1 MAGRTVLIT
10 GGAGGIGA
18 ALAAA
23 FAAGG
28 DQVVIADIDA
38 GRVEL
43 AAEAAGVRGVVIDI
57 TDAHSVDTALDE
69 LGEID
74 VLVNN
79 AGLLHIH
86 GPLLGLSVAD
96 FDEIFRVNV
105 HGTFL
110 VTQAVAQRMVL
121 ARRGGAIVSISSIG
135 ARQPTPGMGAYESSK
150 AALDQLTRWA
160 AVELAEHGIRV
171 NAVAPGPVLTPML
184 AQAMPEGSPA
194 REAWVSRIP
203 LKQLAATEQVA
214 AAVVFL
220 AGEAAA
226 HITGVSLAV
235 DGGQLLT

>member
-18 ALAAA
+18 ALTAA
-23 FAAGG
+23 FAAEG
-28 DQVVIADIDA
+28 DAVVIADVDA
-38 GRVEL
+38 AGVQQ
-43 AAEAAGVRGVVIDI
+43 AAEAAGVRGVVVDI
-57 TDAHSVDTALDE
+57 TDERSVQNALDE
-69 LGEID
+69 TGEID

-79 AGLLHIH
+79 AGLLHVH
-86 GPLLGLSVAD
+86 GPVLGLSVSD
-96 FDEIFRVNV
+96 FDAIFRVNV
-105 HGTFL
+105 HGTFV
-110 VTQAVAQRMVL
+110 VTQAVAQRMVSVG
-121 ARRGGAIVSISSIG
+121 RGGAIVSISSIG

-160 AVELAEHGIRV
+160 AVELAEHRIRV

-184 AQAMPEGSPA
+184 AEAMPEGSPG

-203 LKQLAATEQVA
+203 LGQLAATEHVA
-214 AAVVFL
+214 AAAVFL
-220 AGEAAA
+220 ASDAAA

>member
-23 FAAGG
+23 FAAEG
-28 DQVVIADIDA
+28 DGVVIADLDA
-38 GRVEL
+38 AVVRQ

-57 TDAHSVDTALDE
+57 TDEQSVQGVLDQI
-69 LGEID
+69 GEVD

-79 AGLLHIH
+79 AGLLHLH
-86 GPLLGLSVAD
+86 GPLLGLSTAD
-96 FDEIFRVNV
+96 FDAIFRVNV
-105 HGTFL
+105 HGTFV
-110 VTQAVAQRMVL
+110 VTQAVAQRMVI

-171 NAVAPGPVLTPML
+171 NAVAPGPVLTPTL

-203 LKQLAATEQVA
+203 LGRLAATEQVA
-214 AAVVFL
+214 AAAVFL
-220 AGEAAA
+220 AGDEAA